1 MLSLLVTLLVLC
13 IIGGLIFWLLQYLP
27 IPQPFRNIV
36 YFILIIIFVV
46 ILISIFFGGINVGDI
61 GFHRKY

>member
-1 MLSLLVTLLVLC
+1 MLSILFTILILCLV
-13 IIGGLIFWLLQYLP
+13 GGLIFWAFQYLP

>member
-1 MLSLLVTLLVLC
+1 MLSILVTIFVLC
-13 IIGGLIFWLLQYLP
+13 LIGGLIFWLFQYLP
-27 IPQPFRNIV
+27 IPQPFKNIAYV
-36 YFILIIIFVV
+36 VVILIFIV